1 MPAQRDRTVG
11 PGGETADALARQ
23 LSANL
28 RLAANGN
35 GTNGHNGHNG
45 NGGVTAQ
52 SLAVEVGA
60 ALLGQAGA
68 GTAEHSDDVVL
79 ITEAIGERVGIAG
92 EDAETLLAAAQ
103 LHDIGKACVP
113 KRILEKRGQLT
124 DEEWELMRQHTLV
137 GQRILSSVAELEEV
151 GRLVRHSHER
161 WDGGGYPDG
170 LAGAEIPLG
179 SRIIFCADAFHAIR
193 SDRPYRPGR
202 SADEALAEIK
212 RCAGSQFDP
221 DVVRDLEAVVRERR
235 RKPRATGRSAR
246 LFALLACLV
255 IAGAGSAIARSGLL
269 GGSSAPSSSSAPKP
283 PPACGTAACPSV
295 AGPVGGLSAV
305 GSKQGARALHPGL
318 PGQLHRHGSAAT
330 EGAGNGTGNTGDSTQ
345 GNGSESS
352 STSHGNG
359 GRASHKGG
367 SSSSAP
373 GHTGRS
379 NGHHSG
385 TGNSGGSHSSGGGAG
400 NSSHGSAGSQGNA
413 GGSQGSAGSQGN
425 AAGPQGNAGVSDD
438 SAPGNLGNASGHNK

>member
-1 MPAQRDRTVG
+1 V
-11 PGGETADALARQ
+11 
-23 LSANL
+23 
-28 RLAANGN
+28 
-35 GTNGHNGHNG
+35 
-45 NGGVTAQ
+45 
-52 SLAVEVGA
+52 AVEVGA
-60 ALLGQAGA
+60 VLLTGA
-68 GTAEHSDDVVL
+68 GTGTVEHSDDVVL
-79 ITEAIGERVGIAG
+79 ITQAIGERMGMAG

-103 LHDIGKACVP
+103 LHDIGKACIP
-113 KRILEKRGQLT
+113 KRILEKPGRLT
-124 DEEWELMRQHTLV
+124 DEEWELMRQHTIV

-170 LAGAEIPLG
+170 LSGAEIPLG

-202 SADEALAEIK
+202 SADEALAEVK

-221 DVVRDLEAVVRERR
+221 DVVQDLVEVVRERR
-235 RKPRATGRSAR
+235 RRPQGAGRSAR

-255 IAGAGSAIARSGLL
+255 IAGAGSAIAGSKVF
-269 GGSSAPSSSSAPKP
+269 GGSGAPSPSSSSAPKP

-305 GSKQGARALHPGL
+305 GSKQGARVLHPGL
-318 PGQLHRHGSAAT
+318 PGQLRRHGPSAG

-345 GNGSESS
+345 GNGSESP
-352 STSHGNG
+352 STSHGKDPG
-359 GRASHKGG
+359 TSHKGG

-373 GHTGRS
+373 GHTGTS

-385 TGNSGGSHSSGGGAG
+385 TSNSGGGHSPGGAAG
-400 NSSHGSAGSQGNA
+400 NSVHGAAGSHGNA
-413 GGSQGSAGSQGN
+413 GGSQGSAGGSQGSAGGSQGN
-425 AAGPQGNAGVSDD
+425 AGGGDGST
-438 SAPGNLGNASGHNK
+438 PGNSGDPPGHNK